1 MVIPLFCNNFA
12 ILREVESLISS
23 VLGLK
28 LKPSK
33 LTWLP
38 FTKLALEIILLV
50 ILLILS
56 SLNLSAADK
65 IEKLISLFSAVLINA
80 LTSFGKQDPP

>member
-1 MVIPLFCNNFA
+1 MCI
-12 ILREVESLISS
+12 RDRISS

-38 FTKLALEIILLV
+38 FAKLALEIILFV
-50 ILLILS
+50 ILIILS
-56 SLNLSAADK
+56 SLNLSAAVK
-65 IEKLISLFSAVLINA
+65 IEKLISFFSAVLINA